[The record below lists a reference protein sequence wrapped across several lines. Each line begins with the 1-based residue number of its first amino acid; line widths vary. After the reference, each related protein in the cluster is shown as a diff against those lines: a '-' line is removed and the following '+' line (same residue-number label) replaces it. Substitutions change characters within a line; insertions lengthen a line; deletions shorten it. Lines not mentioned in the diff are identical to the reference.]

1 MNDKSLEELA
11 KEERLRYFREWR
23 RNNPDKVKK
32 HNENYWLNRA
42 QKRLREEENCGSET
56 TKDDDH
62 SGNSGNRASS

>member
-1 MNDKSLEELA
+1 VNDKSLEELA

-42 QKRLREEENCGSET
+42 QKRLREEEELVESET
-56 TKDDDH
+56 TEK
-62 SGNSGNRASS
+62 